1 MSLEFQAEKL
11 SYSEV
16 VITLDFESSIRSSN
30 LRRRTFF
37 VSCFFSETVEK
48 HSARGLY
55 VIGVSK
61 RDTSAGNDDDDDDG
75 ITSQRSSIED

>member
-1 MSLEFQAEKL
+1 MV

-61 RDTSAGNDDDDDDG
+61 RDTSAGHGDDDDDDDDDG

>member
-1 MSLEFQAEKL
+1 MV

-61 RDTSAGNDDDDDDG
+61 RDTSAGHDDDDG
-75 ITSQRSSIED
+75 ITSQRRSIED